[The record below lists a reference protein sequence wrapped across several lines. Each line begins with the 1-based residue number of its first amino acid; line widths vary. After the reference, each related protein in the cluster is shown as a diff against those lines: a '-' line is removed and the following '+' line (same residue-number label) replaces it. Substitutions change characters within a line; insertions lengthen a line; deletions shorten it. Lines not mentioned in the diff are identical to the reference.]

1 MKPVMVI
8 VAVAGLAISG
18 GIAASAQSATS
29 STGVEANAQANA
41 VIDRYLTSVQAELT
55 GKVDT
60 KNAAVGQEVTAR
72 TTQTARL
79 ADGTTLPKGTKLVG
93 HVTSVQ
99 AQDKNAGRSGSLLA
113 ITFDHAEMKGGQT
126 LQLRTVMQAVA
137 PPTAMAM
144 GDNSTM
150 SAPTGPI
157 NAGTSNS
164 GSTRGGLSTGV
175 GSGGGLGGPIG
186 SGGQRTGSVGRTAGS
201 TVGAATTDT
210 GAALGSATQATGG
223 AVRSAGESVSTAP
236 RATALPGVM
245 LSTAATADASGT
257 LIAPNKNISLDTGTQ
272 ITLGV
277 IVR

>member
-1 MKPVMVI
+1 MKPITVI

-18 GIAASAQSATS
+18 GIAASAQSATA
-29 STGVEANAQANA
+29 STGTQANA
-41 VIDRYLTSVQAELT
+41 AITDRYLTSVQAELT

-72 TTQTARL
+72 TKETSRL

-99 AQDKNAGRSGSLLA
+99 AQDKSTGHFGSRLA
-113 ITFDHAEMKGGQT
+113 MTFDHAELKGGQT
-126 LQLRTVMQAVA
+126 LQLRTVMQGVA
-137 PPTAMAM
+137 PPASATTNDDSMM
-144 GDNSTM
+144 T
-150 SAPTGPI
+150 APTGPMG
-157 NAGTSNS
+157 ASPSTS
-164 GSTRGGLSTGV
+164 GSNRGGVNTGA
-175 GSGGGLGGPIG
+175 GAGGGLGGPIG

-223 AVRSAGESVSTAP
+223 AVKSAGESVSTAP
-236 RATALPGVM
+236 RATSLPGVM

-272 ITLGV
+272 ITLG
-277 IVR
+277 IIIK